1 MWVIEMELKHYI
13 VLVAILCL
21 TAIQIVC
28 LLKDVNH
35 AILMAITALIVQ
47 LANLVWGK
55 VKKRE

>member
-1 MWVIEMELKHYI
+1 MELKHWI

-28 LLKDVNH
+28 LLKDINH
-35 AILMAITALIVQ
+35 AILMALTALIVQ

-55 VKKRE
+55 LKKRESS